1 MATYRVKHAGN
12 EYEVIVV
19 DTASGGAKVTVEG
32 RTFDVEP
39 TGATAP
45 AAAPAARPT
54 VAAPTAVAAA
64 PTLPPA
70 AAAPVTGGS
79 GSIQAPIPGVITQV
93 CVKVGAAVSAGD
105 TVVKLE
111 AMKMENDISTPV
123 GGTVQEIAVSEG
135 TEVSDGQLL
144 AVIG

>member
-1 MATYRVKHAGN
+1 MSVTIMPFAPRAASLSMIVFSSFFSTIDLMATHPLRLSG
-12 EYEVIVV
+12 EIVG
-19 DTASGGAKVTVEG
+19 AS
-32 RTFDVEP
+32 
-39 TGATAP
+39 
-45 AAAPAARPT
+45 
-54 VAAPTAVAAA
+54 
-64 PTLPPA
+64 
-70 AAAPVTGGS
+70 
-79 GSIQAPIPGVITQV
+79 IPGVITQV

-123 GGTVQEIAVSEG
+123 GGTVQESAVSEG